1 MKEIETISDPLPP
14 TMFITKASTNNR
26 TMTKAINIFLYLFF
40 IFYLSNSFF
49 ESSVHPACDLYSTI
63 YILISA

>member
-1 MKEIETISDPLPP
+1 MKEMETISDPLPP

-40 IFYLSNSFF
+40 ISF
-49 ESSVHPACDLYSTI
+49 
-63 YILISA
+63 